1 MQICASEGA
10 AVSSCPFS
18 CIDGFRGTEIE
29 GQLRNDLP
37 TKTEVRAAT
46 ETIDGRD
53 GKSIKYIVLVD
64 VDAIGPVLSIKEL
77 KPQSDAQRC
86 RV

>member
-1 MQICASEGA
+1 MQICASEWA

-53 GKSIKYIVLVD
+53 GKSIKYIVLVE
-64 VDAIGPVLSIKEL
+64 VDAVIPFAGVKSLHAK
-77 KPQSDAQRC
+77 AQA
-86 RV
+86 

>member
-1 MQICASEGA
+1 MQICASEWA

-18 CIDGFRGTEIE
+18 CIDGFRGTELE

-53 GKSIKYIVLVD
+53 GKSIKYIVLVE
-64 VDAIGPVLSIKEL
+64 VDAIRPIMGVKGLHAK
-77 KPQSDAQRC
+77 AQAYW
-86 RV
+86 

>member
-1 MQICASEGA
+1 MQICASEWA

-29 GQLRNDLP
+29 GQFRNDLP

-46 ETIDGRD
+46 ETIDSRNGV
-53 GKSIKYIVLVD
+53 GIEHIVLVD
-64 VDAIGPVLSIKEL
+64 VDAVCPVLSIKEL

>member
-1 MQICASEGA
+1 MQICASEWA
-10 AVSSCPFS
+10 AVSSCPFT

-46 ETIDGRD
+46 ETIDGRN
-53 GKSIKYIVLVD
+53 GVGIEHIVLVGI
-64 VDAIGPVLSIKEL
+64 DAVRPFAGIEALEAK
-77 KPQSDAQRC
+77 AQA
-86 RV
+86 

>member
-1 MQICASEGA
+1 MQICASEWA

-53 GKSIKYIVLVD
+53 GKSIKYIVLVAI
-64 VDAIGPVLSIKEL
+64 DAVIPFAGVEGL
-77 KPQSDAQRC
+77 KTKLQAYW
-86 RV
+86 

>member
-1 MQICASEGA
+1 MQICASEWA

-53 GKSIKYIVLVD
+53 GKSIKYIVLVAI
-64 VDAIGPVLSIKEL
+64 DAVIPFAGVEGL
-77 KPQSDAQRC
+77 KTKAQAYW
-86 RV
+86 

>member
-1 MQICASEGA
+1 M
-10 AVSSCPFS
+10 
-18 CIDGFRGTEIE
+18 
-29 GQLRNDLP
+29 RNDLP

-53 GKSIKYIVLVD
+53 GKSIMYIVLVAI
-64 VDAIGPVLSIKEL
+64 DAIGPVLSIKEL

>member
-1 MQICASEGA
+1 MQICASEWA
-10 AVSSCPFS
+10 AVFSCPLL
-18 CIDGFRGTEIE
+18 CIDGFGGTEIK
-29 GQLRNDLP
+29 GQLRDDLP
-37 TKTEVRAAT
+37 TKAEVRAAT

-53 GKSIKYIVLVD
+53 GVGVKDIVLVE
-64 VDAIGPVLSIKEL
+64 VDAVGPVLSIKEL

>member
-1 MQICASEGA
+1 MQICASEWA

-64 VDAIGPVLSIKEL
+64 VDAIRPITGVEGL
-77 KPQSDAQRC
+77 KTKAQAYW
-86 RV
+86 

>member
-1 MQICASEGA
+1 MQICASEWA

-46 ETIDGRD
+46 ETIDSRNGV
-53 GKSIKYIVLVD
+53 GIEHIVLVE
-64 VDAIGPVLSIKEL
+64 VDAIRPITGVEGL
-77 KPQSDAQRC
+77 KTKLQAYW
-86 RV
+86 

>member
-1 MQICASEGA
+1 MQICASEWA

-37 TKTEVRAAT
+37 TFSDVPAAT
-46 ETIDGRD
+46 ETIDGRN
-53 GKSIKYIVLVD
+53 GVGIEHIVLVGI
-64 VDAIGPVLSIKEL
+64 DAVRPFAGIEALEAK
-77 KPQSDAQRC
+77 AQA
-86 RV
+86 